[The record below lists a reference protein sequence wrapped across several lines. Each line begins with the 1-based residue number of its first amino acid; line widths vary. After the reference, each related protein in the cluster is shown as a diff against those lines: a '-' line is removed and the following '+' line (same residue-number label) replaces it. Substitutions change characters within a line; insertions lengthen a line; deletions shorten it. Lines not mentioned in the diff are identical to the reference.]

1 MYCRDNFKYSY
12 RERAR
17 NAFYPSSQ
25 LCGCCVALDFHQ
37 RRWCPVK
44 EQCDDKRGGRDDKL
58 PVLPTHLHPL
68 NTEGH
73 WDMKG
78 PLSSS
83 PAQTAVGCRGGTVL

>member
-1 MYCRDNFKYSY
+1 MK
-12 RERAR
+12 
-17 NAFYPSSQ
+17 
-25 LCGCCVALDFHQ
+25 G
-37 RRWCPVK
+37 
-44 EQCDDKRGGRDDKL
+44 QCDDKRGGRDDKL

-68 NTEGH
+68 DTEGL